1 MIYLAH
7 VCERYRL
14 GLVTLPPI
22 SRPRRRD
29 AAANRA
35 AILAAAVT
43 CLRVQPD
50 ATLQVI
56 ADAAGLTRRAL
67 YGHFATREHL
77 IAELVVAGAARVT
90 ASLDGLTG
98 PDAPTNLRAGDSR
111 VAIARMGSALWS
123 EVADVRVMARL
134 AVRGQFVSPVAQAL
148 APVRQELLAIVTRGV
163 AADELRQDISPELL
177 SRLVE
182 GAALAVLD
190 ETTRTPLTASEGSRL
205 VMQATLAMAGLSWT
219 ETAAIVEQV
228 DVTGRVDA

>member
-7 VCERYRL
+7 RCERYTL
-14 GLVTLPPI
+14 GLVTHPPI

-29 AAANRA
+29 AAENRA
-35 AILAAAVT
+35 AILAAAVN

-50 ATLQVI
+50 APLQVI

-77 IAELVVAGAARVT
+77 IAELVVTGAARVT
-90 ASLDGLTG
+90 ASLDGLSG
-98 PDAPTNLRAGDSR
+98 LEEGDSR
-111 VAIARMGSALWS
+111 VAIARMGAALWR

-148 APVRQELLAIVTRGV
+148 APVRRELLAIVTRGV
-163 AADELRQDISPELL
+163 AAGELRQDIAPELL

-190 ETTRTPLTASEGSRL
+190 ETTRTPLTAAEGSRL

-219 ETAAIVEQV
+219 ETASIIERVE
-228 DVTGRVDA
+228 R